1 MPAETKLNRRQF
13 LAAAALA
20 PLAACVSCRSHPG
33 PRSRTAPPARLFFV
47 SQGKTALVN
56 ADGTG
61 LRYLEFEVPNQAT
74 WQPGDFFPDGRRVLL
89 LSMEPRRDGPGRP
102 FEEYYTQTPTHIW
115 IYGIDSGALEE
126 IATRERMAVF
136 YTPALLIGDE
146 RMLVQVVRKKAGQIF
161 SMNLDGTDA
170 RPFTQPEDGFPYG
183 LSLSPDRR
191 RVAFHLA
198 AGSGYQI
205 WTSDLEG
212 RNRIRIASQAG
223 HIFFG
228 PLWSPDGQWLAYE
241 DCEPARYP
249 GHDWCDLWVS
259 RPDGTGQRRLTEGQP
274 MWFAATYGNPQN
286 RGSGSNLVA
295 WSRDGAIL
303 YPRRLPG
310 ATPAWEFQPQRPD
323 TDHFN
328 RDFKL
333 DLARGG
339 TEICRLD
346 PRDGSVTRLTHSD
359 PPVWDFRVSMSPDGR
374 QIVFCRA
381 ATGDVPAVWVMHPD
395 GTDARPL
402 TQGLDNRGADHPRW
416 LPQAG

>member
-1 MPAETKLNRRQF
+1 
-13 LAAAALA
+13 
-20 PLAACVSCRSHPG
+20 
-33 PRSRTAPPARLFFV
+33 V
-47 SQGKTALVN
+47 SQGKTALIH

-61 LRYLEFEVPNQAT
+61 LRYLEFKVPNQAT

-115 IYGIDSGALEE
+115 IYDIHTGALEE

-136 YTPALLIGDE
+136 YTPALLIGDQ
-146 RMLVQVVRKKAGQIF
+146 RMLVQVVRKKVGQIF

-183 LSLSPDRR
+183 LSLSPDHR

-228 PLWSPDGQWLAYE
+228 PMWSPDGQWLAYE
-241 DCEPARYP
+241 DCEPGRHP
-249 GHDWCDLWVS
+249 GHYWCDVWVS
-259 RPDGTGQRRLTEGQP
+259 RPDGSGQRRLTEGQP

-295 WSRDGAIL
+295 WTRDGAIL
-303 YPRRLPG
+303 YPRRLAG

-328 RDFKL
+328 RDFKP

-339 TEICRLD
+339 TEICRLN
-346 PRDGSVTRLTHSD
+346 PRDGAVTRLTGSE

-381 ATGDVPAVWVMHPD
+381 GPGDVPAVWVMNAD
-395 GTDARPL
+395 GSGARAL
-402 TQGLDNRGADHPRW
+402 TKGLEDRGADHPRW